1 MVEGRLGRRYTMA
14 VSTLGTALA
23 TLLFA
28 SLSSHVAMIIFSAI
42 LSLLSTLNYAVLYS
56 YTPEVFPS
64 EIRGTACG
72 VAAAMSR
79 L

>member
-1 MVEGRLGRRYTMA
+1 MA
-14 VSTLGTALA
+14 VSTLGTALSVM
-23 TLLFA
+23 LFA
-28 SLSSHVAMIIFSAI
+28 FVTSHTVSIVVSAI

>member
-1 MVEGRLGRRYTMA
+1 MIEGRLGRRYTMA
-14 VSTLGTALA
+14 LSTFGTAIA
-23 TLLFA
+23 TILFA
-28 SLSSHVAMIIFSAI
+28 LLSDHTALTIFSAI
-42 LSLLSTLNYAVLYS
+42 LSLLSTLSYAVLYS

-64 EIRGTACG
+64 DIRGTACG

>member
-1 MVEGRLGRRYTMA
+1 MA